1 MSRAERA
8 PRLRLRPPK
17 FKNEAEEAAWWDSHS
32 DQILKEFERAY
43 GRKAVERMLREKP
56 AAAKRAPTRPITL
69 RLPVADVARA
79 QRLAARKGLGYQT
92 LVKTLLREALD
103 RAESA

>member
-1 MSRAERA
+1 MSRKERA

-17 FKNEAEEAAWWDSHS
+17 FKNEAEEAAWWESHS
-32 DQILKEFERAY
+32 DRVLKEFERAY
-43 GRKAVERMLREKP
+43 GEKAVDRLLREK
-56 AAAKRAPTRPITL
+56 AARKSTPTRPITL
-69 RLPVADVARA
+69 RLPIEDVARA
-79 QRLAARKGLGYQT
+79 RRLAARKGLGYQT

>member
-1 MSRAERA
+1 MG
-8 PRLRLRPPK
+8 L
-17 FKNEAEEAAWWDSHS
+17 HS
-32 DQILKEFERAY
+32 EQILTEFERAY
-43 GRKAVERMLREKP
+43 GKKAVERMLRQKT
-56 AAAKRAPTRPITL
+56 AAPKRIPTRPITL
-69 RLPVADVARA
+69 RLPVEDVARA